1 MQLLLIGD
9 MDKDK
14 FYNLLA
20 NNLLLNNDTLPG
32 LKELTEKYPYFQTA
46 LILLLKNLKQT
57 ANPEFESFL
66 RRLAIMIPD
75 RKLLFNYLLEDK
87 DNEIL
92 GYYTEEAE
100 IVTIPF
106 EFEESEGEGNRLI
119 DKFLSLNK
127 RGIKID
133 RDSEKSTGTD
143 SKVILKS
150 LVESD
155 ELITETLANI
165 YAEQKKYDKAV
176 DAFKKLSLKYPE
188 KSAYFALRIK
198 EIEKNLK

>member
-1 MQLLLIGD
+1 

-32 LKELTEKYPYFQTA
+32 LKQLTEKYPYFQTA

-57 ANPEFESFL
+57 GNPEFESFL
-66 RRLAIMIPD
+66 RRLALMIHD

-100 IVTIPF
+100 IVTTPF
-106 EFEESEGEGNRLI
+106 EFEETESEGNRLI
-119 DKFLSLNK
+119 EKLLSFNK

-155 ELITETLANI
+155 ELISETLANI

>member
-1 MQLLLIGD
+1 M
-9 MDKDK
+9 
-14 FYNLLA
+14 
-20 NNLLLNNDTLPG
+20 
-32 LKELTEKYPYFQTA
+32 
-46 LILLLKNLKQT
+46 
-57 ANPEFESFL
+57 
-66 RRLAIMIPD
+66 
-75 RKLLFNYLLEDK
+75 
-87 DNEIL
+87 
-92 GYYTEEAE
+92 GYYTEEEE
-100 IVTIPF
+100 IETTPF
-106 EFEESEGEGNRLI
+106 EFEDSESEGNRLI
-119 DKFLSLNK
+119 EKFLSLNK